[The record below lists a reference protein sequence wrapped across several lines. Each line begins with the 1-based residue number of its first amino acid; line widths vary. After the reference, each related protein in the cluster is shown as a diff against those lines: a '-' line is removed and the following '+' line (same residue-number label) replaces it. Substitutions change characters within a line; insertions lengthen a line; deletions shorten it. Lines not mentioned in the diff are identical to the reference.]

1 MKNTLAIVIGVSALA
16 TFILF
21 VLTVIENEFGENAAL
36 LFSLAIFLA
45 VFTGLIVNA
54 KDKIS

>member
-1 MKNTLAIVIGVSALA
+1 METLARAIGVSALA

-21 VLTVIENEFGENAAL
+21 ALTVIENEFGENAAL

-54 KDKIS
+54 KDKMS